1 MKIDCRDLDIRS
13 LLQGNYFLIPRFQRP
28 YSWDKTNIFDFWNDT
43 ILTEDSEYFI
53 GSIVVYGVGK
63 NNLGIVDGQQ
73 RLTTITIILCVLR
86 NALQN
91 NNFNDLATGIHKLI
105 ERPDIN
111 NKNLYVLQAETSYP
125 FFQESIQKQGG
136 QSRELPVD
144 DEEKVLKEAFDFFTE
159 EVSGHISSI
168 EEDVVLNES
177 EKIKKIETELQ
188 RIRDKILNLKIIF
201 VHLESEDDAY
211 MIFETL
217 NTRGK
222 DLTVAD
228 LVKNHILRNL
238 KNTNMKVD
246 RYKDKWTGIV
256 KSFEDSEA
264 DLSLGT

>member
-1 MKIDCRDLDIRS
+1 M
-13 LLQGNYFLIPRFQRP
+13 
-28 YSWDKTNIFDFWNDT
+28 
-43 ILTEDSEYFI
+43 
-53 GSIVVYGVGK
+53 
-63 NNLGIVDGQQ
+63 
-73 RLTTITIILCVLR
+73 
-86 NALQN
+86 
-91 NNFNDLATGIHKLI
+91 
-105 ERPDIN
+105 
-111 NKNLYVLQAETSYP
+111 
-125 FFQESIQKQGG
+125 
-136 QSRELPVD
+136 
-144 DEEKVLKEAFDFFTE
+144 
-159 EVSGHISSI
+159 
-168 EEDVVLNES
+168 LNES

-264 DLSLGT
+264 DLSLNSFLHHYWLSKYEYTTEKKLFWHIRKLVKPNNTLEFLNTLSSESNFYRLIHEPTMNIRVRS